1 MSQQPQYPPCLRQA
15 LSGFN
20 VKPTGNIEWDRAILD
35 RCKRGQQSSLSSFT
49 KLSPVIDKMQREV
62 AKANA
67 ISYDLADPDNYK
79 AHVELFIAIANNI
92 VLAPQRRRF
101 EIDDHNKQVLRFLMY
116 YFNGCPLAE
125 EVFPGRGYKLH
136 KNILLQG
143 DVGVGKTMLM
153 QCFAEYLRR
162 TGNPRAF
169 FNVSVTQ
176 MVNYYTIHNNID
188 RFLYNEEGSTGF
200 KINPVNLC
208 LNDIGVENRPFY
220 GIDTLTIVNDFLHA
234 RNEIWSTSDV
244 DRKCAHLTTNLTI
257 EQLKQLFEQKDG
269 YGRIIDRFKTY
280 NIIPITGQSRR

>member
-1 MSQQPQYPPCLRQA
+1 MSKSQYPPCLREA

-20 VKPTGNIEWDRAILD
+20 VKPTGNVEWDRAILD
-35 RCKRGQQSSLSSFT
+35 RCKRGQQSALSSFT
-49 KLSPVIDKMQREV
+49 KLSPVIDKIQREV

-67 ISYDLADPDNYK
+67 VSYDLADPDNYK

-92 VLAPQRRRF
+92 VLAPQRRHF

-143 DVGVGKTMLM
+143 GVGVGKTMLM
-153 QCFAEYLRR
+153 QVFAEYLRR

-234 RNEIWSTSDV
+234 RNEIWTTSDV